1 MKPDGRGSNRAYR
14 QFSTLFCAG
23 GQRAMLSLK
32 AIFFGLILPAI
43 VCISNVAAAFL
54 MPQSVG
60 TKSRERL
67 AAFAVTSGYIIGY
80 LGIEGSLPLLPR
92 EGIHWLFY
100 LAIAAFAIEGVL
112 FLPAR
117 VRLFVHLALA
127 VVIPR
132 LILNAKFKY
141 AWGNLEELIW
151 WACLALAI
159 FFFFTSVK
167 SMEKDTT
174 LLPTGAAQPFVFLGI
189 AGGSALI
196 LALSGSMRL
205 AQHAGVLVAMF
216 AAIWIAMLL
225 LPRFFGTDASLPDFF
240 IPGAAYLLVGLWLNG
255 YFYAEVP
262 AASAVL
268 LAVSPAMAWVS
279 KGKSAPIQI
288 ACIALPVIVAMGIAV
303 ALSGLF
309 GSNNGY

>member
-1 MKPDGRGSNRAYR
+1 MKPDGRGANRAYR
-14 QFSTLFCAG
+14 RFSTLICVG

-43 VCISNVAAAFL
+43 ICISNVAAAFL

-60 TKSRERL
+60 TKSRARL
-67 AAFAVTSGYIIGY
+67 TAFAVVSGYIIGY
-80 LGIEGSLPLLPR
+80 LGIEGSLPLSPR

-100 LAIAAFAIEGVL
+100 LAIAAFVIEGVL

-117 VRLFVHLALA
+117 VRLFVHFALA

-159 FFFFTSVK
+159 FFFFTSVDK
-167 SMEKDTT
+167 GMH

-225 LPRFFGTDASLPDFF
+225 LPRFFRTDASLPDFF
-240 IPGAAYLLVGLWLNG
+240 ISGAAYLLVGLWLNG

-262 AASAVL
+262 AASAIL
-268 LAVSPAMAWVS
+268 LAVSPAMAWIS

-288 ACIALPVIVAMGIAV
+288 ACIALPVIVAMGIAI